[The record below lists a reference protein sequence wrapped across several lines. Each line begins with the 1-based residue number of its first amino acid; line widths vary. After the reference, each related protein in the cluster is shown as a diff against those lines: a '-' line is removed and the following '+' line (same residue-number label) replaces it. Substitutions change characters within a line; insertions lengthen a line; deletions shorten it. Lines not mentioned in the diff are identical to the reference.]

1 MRRINPF
8 RTLQGKFTFYLS
20 ILIVVTM
27 SVLAYWNIS
36 REKRLLQ
43 GAIVREGKALVESL
57 AISCSNTMLYEEI
70 GLIEE
75 GGLLD
80 NYISDLMQRR
90 DLNIIYVMILDPK
103 GKVIAHNSMVEVG
116 NLYQDEI
123 TKRVL
128 ASWNTLL
135 QHPTDNVLDISTPL
149 AISTKRWGTF
159 RIGISLESLRKE
171 VSSLVLKYI
180 LYTGF
185 FILLATAIIAFLFG
199 FITKPLKLLTKEMD
213 ETKPGEDPPSLS
225 VTGQDEIGILRR
237 SYYRL
242 LQRIREDEEERERSQ
257 RSLLLTEKMVAI
269 GKLTA
274 GMAHEINN
282 PLGGLL
288 NCIYHFKKGV
298 QSIDKRLEYLDLM
311 EDGIK
316 RIQRVV
322 TNLLEYARNPN
333 LERSATDFGSLIEKT
348 LSLLDYQIRKG
359 RIAIEKEIPENLPS
373 VEMDRDQMGQVL
385 VNIFL
390 NALQAM
396 QEGGT
401 LKVKAEVVG
410 EQIRMAISDTG
421 KGIPEDILPKVFDPF
436 FTTKGEE
443 KGTGLG
449 LWLSQGTVERHG
461 GTIQINSDGKEGT
474 TVNINLPLYSKLEE
488 EFHGG

>member
-1 MRRINPF
+1 MKIINPLNS
-8 RTLQGKFTFYLS
+8 LQGKFTLYLS
-20 ILIVVTM
+20 ILIIATM
-27 SVLAYWNIS
+27 SALAYWNIS

-43 GAIVREGKALVESL
+43 DAIIREGKALVESL
-57 AISCSNTMLYEEI
+57 AISCTNTMLYEEI
-70 GLIEE
+70 GLVEE

-90 DLNIIYVMILDPK
+90 DLNIIYAMIIDPK
-103 GKVIAHNSMVEVG
+103 GKIIAHNSMVEVG
-116 NLYQDEI
+116 NLYQDQI

-159 RIGISLESLRKE
+159 RIGISLESLKKE

-237 SYYRL
+237 SFYRL
-242 LQRIREDEEERERSQ
+242 LKRIKEDEKERERTQ
-257 RSLLLTEKMVAI
+257 RNLLLTEKMVAI

-274 GMAHEINN
+274 GVAHEINN

-288 NCIYHFKKGV
+288 NCIYHFKKGG
-298 QSIDKRLEYLDLM
+298 QSVEKQSEYLDLM

-316 RIQRVV
+316 RIQKTV
-322 TNLLEYARNPN
+322 TNLLEYARNPK
-333 LERSATDFGSLIEKT
+333 LERTEADFCSLIEKS
-348 LSLLDYQIRKG
+348 LSLLDYQIRKNQ
-359 RIAIEKEIPENLPS
+359 IKIEREIPPSLPKIK
-373 VEMDRDQMGQVL
+373 VDTAQMEQVL
-385 VNIFL
+385 INIFL
-390 NALQAM
+390 NAIQAM
-396 QEGGT
+396 EEGGILKIVVRT
-401 LKVKAEVVG
+401 LDERLIVNV
-410 EQIRMAISDTG
+410 SDTG
-421 KGIPEDILPKVFDPF
+421 KGISGEIMPKVFDPF
-436 FTTKGEE
+436 FTTKGDGQ
-443 KGTGLG
+443 GTGLG
-449 LWLSQGTVERHG
+449 LWLTQGIIERHG
-461 GTIQINSDGKEGT
+461 GTIQIKSRENEGT
-474 TVNINLPLYSKLEE
+474 TVIMDFPLDLT
-488 EFHGG
+488 